1 MSNGE
6 VQQINPEPSQPMAAP
21 PAGGGSGWIAWV
33 VGIVLV
39 ILVGGGVYYYY
50 QYIKMP
56 ELENEKTDLE
66 SQVNTLQ
73 QQLESEESGTNESTE
88 ATEGTEPENAPE
100 GNTQPVE

>member
-1 MSNGE
+1 MPQGE

-21 PAGGGSGWIAWV
+21 PQGGGSGWIAWV

-56 ELENEKTDLE
+56 ELENEKSSLE

-73 QQLESEESGTNESTE
+73 NQLDQRE
-88 ATEGTEPENAPE
+88 ASAEQAAPE